1 MLRKFLGT
9 AAVATLVCVSVVMA
23 DDVKG
28 KITKVDPDKK
38 VITVTTDGKDTEYT
52 VADDCK
58 MPKQRMGG
66 KGKGGGGGGGD
77 AKDMTLKDLQ
87 AAVDRA
93 KDRGGYAAVVT
104 VEKKS
109 GKEQVTEIKSDRPAR
124 GGDKPKPKDP
134 DKDKTTDK

>member
-28 KITKVDPDKK
+28 KISKVDPDKK

-52 VADDCK
+52 VADD
-58 MPKQRMGG
+58 G
-66 KGKGGGGGGGD
+66 KCPNSACASNKGGGGGD
-77 AKDMTLKDLQ
+77 AKDMTLKELE

-93 KDRGGYAAVVT
+93 KDRGGYNVTIT

-109 GKEQVTEIKSDRPAR
+109 GKEVVTEIKSDARPRRQAAAER
-124 GGDKPKPKDP
+124 SGQGQV
-134 DKDKTTDK
+134 TAN

>member
-28 KITKVDPDKK
+28 KISKVDPDKK

-58 MPKQRMGG
+58 MPKQRMRGN
-66 KGKGGGGGGGD
+66 KGGGGGD
-77 AKDMTLKDLQ
+77 AKDMTLKELE

-93 KDRGGYAAVVT
+93 KDRGGYNVTIT

-109 GKEQVTEIKSDRPAR
+109 GKEVVTEIKSERGAR
-124 GGDKPKPKDP
+124 GDKPKPKDP
-134 DKDKTTDK
+134 DKDK

>member
-9 AAVATLVCVSVVMA
+9 AAVATLVCVSVVLA

-38 VITVTTDGKDTEYT
+38 VITVTVDGKDTEYT

-58 MPKQRMGG
+58 MPKQRM
-66 KGKGGGGGGGD
+66 KGGGGGGD

-93 KDRGGYAAVVT
+93 KTRNGYNAVVT
-104 VEKKS
+104 VEKKG
-109 GKEQVTEIKSDRPAR
+109 GKEQVTEIKADRPNR
-124 GGDKPKPKDP
+124 GDKPKPKDP
-134 DKDKTTDK
+134 DKDK

>member
-1 MLRKFLGT
+1 MVRKVFGMM
-9 AAVATLVCVSVVMA
+9 AVATLLCASVVLA

-38 VITVTTDGKDTEYT
+38 VITVTVDGKDTEYT

-58 MPKQRMGG
+58 MPKAGMGG

-93 KDRGGYAAVVT
+93 KERGGYQAAVT

-109 GKEQVTEIKSDRPAR
+109 GKEQVTEIKREGGRR
-124 GGDKPKPKDP
+124 GTDKPK
-134 DKDKTTDK
+134 DKDKDK